1 MAYFNPGRIM
11 NLEGSRRIHS
21 FRERLK
27 SRNQDIDYGSTSF
40 CRRIR
45 ALLILLL
52 AAGWLLP
59 WNTTLA
65 EGPAF
70 HSILVKNLKQL
81 TPATSFSKNDQI
93 YLYTVWTG
101 LTGDHEL
108 KVLWVRPDKKVQE
121 TTRFKVKIP
130 PNTRNYTTWAWL
142 SFKKGLLDFMASD
155 AIFIGPWKARLFLDD
170 KFLAEYPFSVL

>member
-1 MAYFNPGRIM
+1 M
-11 NLEGSRRIHS
+11 NLDRSRRIHTS
-21 FRERLK
+21 RERLK
-27 SRNQDIDYGSTSF
+27 SRRPDIDCGSASLP
-40 CRRIR
+40 RRIR
-45 ALLILLL
+45 ILLVFFL

-59 WNTTLA
+59 WTPALA
-65 EGPAF
+65 EGPTF

-81 TPATSFSKNDQI
+81 TPATTFSKNDQI

-130 PNTRNYTTWAWL
+130 PNTQNYTTWAWL